1 MTQYPRMIGNGK
13 RPLLWVA
20 VGVGAVLLLFLYLI
34 MGGLTDPNWIIWV
47 DRDFSN
53 YWIASRLVL
62 DGKVLDLFSGQD
74 VYFPHMQA
82 AFGVD
87 YPWHNWSYPPSYL
100 FFVWPVGLLP
110 HGAAMVVFLFVT
122 MLVFL
127 HSVYMT
133 EPHLKPASAVLLVP
147 FLFCNIITA
156 QNGFITSA
164 IVLYGLALR
173 DRSPIL
179 AGIAIGL
186 LTVKPQLGMLFPL
199 LLLLERR
206 WSVIVAAGVTSV
218 ALVLLSGLIFGWET
232 WRGYLEHNMPYQ
244 THVMTQ
250 FGGTFIHMTPSL
262 FGALRSYLI
271 PTTYALPIHLTFAA
285 LVVIVF
291 CIGTLKTGAGIRRD
305 FGFLLATFLVIPYSL
320 TYDLGA
326 ISALAAIAA
335 HQSAQEGTPAV
346 LRRISFTAVAFLP
359 LLHSSFSTYLALP
372 IAPFVMMIAYAI
384 LLLYRE
390 PADNPAVLGR
400 ASALNQRQI

>member
-1 MTQYPRMIGNGK
+1 MMVEHPGMNGK
-13 RPLLWVA
+13 AGKPLIWIA
-20 VGVGAVLLLFLYLI
+20 VGVGAVLFLFLYLI

-62 DGKVLDLFSGQD
+62 EGKVLDLFSGQD

-110 HGAAMVVFLFVT
+110 HGAAMVLFLFAT

-127 HSVYMT
+127 HAVHVT

-164 IVLYGLALR
+164 MVLYGLALR
-173 DRSPIL
+173 DRSPVL

-206 WSVIVAAGVTSV
+206 WSIIFTAGITAV
-218 ALVLLSGLIFGWET
+218 ALVLLSGLVFGWQA
-232 WRGYLEHNMPYQ
+232 WRGYIEHNMPYQ
-244 THVMTQ
+244 TFVMTQ
-250 FGGTFIHMTPSL
+250 FGGTFMHMMPSL

-271 PTTYALPIHLTFAA
+271 PAATALPIHLTFAA
-285 LVVIVF
+285 LIVVVF
-291 CIGTLKTGAGIRRD
+291 CIDTLRHRSRIRRD
-305 FGFLLATFLVIPYSL
+305 FGFLLATFLAIPYSL

-326 ISALAAIAA
+326 LSALAAIAA
-335 HQSAQEGTPAV
+335 HQGAQEGPFAV
-346 LRRISFTAVAFLP
+346 LRRISFTAVAFMP
-359 LLHSSFSTYLALP
+359 LLHSSLSTYLALP
-372 IAPFVMMIAYAI
+372 IAPFVMMVAYVI
-384 LLLYRE
+384 LLSQRE
-390 PADNPAVLGR
+390 SAENSPVLGGAPTVAR
-400 ASALNQRQI
+400 